1 MANKPSLFVVIGG
14 TTMNKTITI
23 GDKECTFSSSAMS
36 LIVYQRTFGRD
47 MLGIMSK
54 MNEDTSDVMFF
65 IECAYAMSEEG
76 RSGKMKFDEWLD
88 QFNITDLTNAVA
100 DIVSLVAYTTKTQN
114 APKENS
120 KNQ

>member
-1 MANKPSLFVVIGG
+1 
-14 TTMNKTITI
+14 MNKTITI

-47 MLGIMSK
+47 MLGVMSK
-54 MNEDTSDVMFF
+54 INDDTNDVMFF

-100 DIVSLVAYTTKTQN
+100 DIVSLVAYTTKTNPHPEQ
-114 APKENS
+114 